1 MLRARLFVS
10 ALAAAAASL
19 SAGAASAT
27 IINLSVASGGID
39 HERTCTTTACSSVV
53 WTMPGGSLPAGTVF
67 PATGTITIDTVALT
81 MTLSLSVATAS
92 IDGAADNGVTALTLS
107 STTYT
112 SGPLPITVSGPV
124 GGVTSYSISAGQTA
138 VVDPSLV
145 SETGGG
151 SSDPIFPSA
160 RVTGQC
166 GLLADN
172 TGSCGFTFGRVGL
185 LMPAPLGRYL
195 EQTLNVGVVPEPG
208 TALLVAAGLLG
219 LGVAGTRRR

>member
-1 MLRARLFVS
+1 MLRKLS
-10 ALAAAAASL
+10 LTILAGLVLAQP
-19 SAGAASAT
+19 ASAT
-27 IINLSVASGGID
+27 IISLSVASGGID
-39 HERTCTTTACSSVV
+39 QERTCTTTACSTVK
-53 WTMPGGSLPAGTVF
+53 WTMPGGSYPAGTVF
-67 PATGTITIDTVALT
+67 PASGTITIDTVALT

-107 STTYT
+107 GTTYT

-124 GGVTSYSISAGQTA
+124 GGVTSYSIAAGQTA

-151 SSDPIFPSA
+151 SSDAIFPA
-160 RVTGQC
+160 TRVTGQC
-166 GLLADN
+166 GLLAND

-195 EQTLNVGVVPEPG
+195 EQTFNVGVVPEPG

-219 LGVAGTRRR
+219 LGLARAPRR

>member
-1 MLRARLFVS
+1 MLRSVATSLL
-10 ALAAAAASL
+10 ALATALAS
-19 SAGAASAT
+19 GAASAT
-27 IINLSVASGGID
+27 VIPLQVASGGID

-53 WTMPGGSLPAGTVF
+53 WTMPGGSYTAGTVF

-81 MTLSLSVATAS
+81 MTLSLSVATAA
-92 IDGAADNGVTALTLS
+92 IDGAADNGVSALTLS
-107 STTYT
+107 GTTYT

-124 GGVTSYSISAGQTA
+124 GGVTSYSIAAGQTA
-138 VVDPSLV
+138 VVDPALV

-151 SSDPIFPSA
+151 SSDPIFSAA

-166 GLLADN
+166 GLLAND
-172 TGSCGFTFGRVGL
+172 TGGCGFTFGRGGL

-195 EQTLNVGVVPEPG
+195 EQTFNVGVVPEPG

-219 LGVAGTRRR
+219 LGLARAPRR

>member
-1 MLRARLFVS
+1 MLRKLS
-10 ALAAAAASL
+10 LTILAGLVLAQP
-19 SAGAASAT
+19 ASAT
-27 IINLSVASGGID
+27 IISLSVASGGID
-39 HERTCTTTACSSVV
+39 QERTCTTTACSTVK
-53 WTMPGGSLPAGTVF
+53 WTMPGGSYPVGTVF

-107 STTYT
+107 GTTYT

-124 GGVTSYSISAGQTA
+124 GGLTSYSIAAGQTA

-151 SSDPIFPSA
+151 SSDPIFSAA

-166 GLLADN
+166 GLLAND

-185 LMPAPLGRYL
+185 VMPAPLGRYL
-195 EQTLNVGVVPEPG
+195 EQTFNVGVVPEPG
-208 TALLVAAGLLG
+208 TLVLLAAGLAG
-219 LGVAGTRRR
+219 LARFGRRA

>member
-1 MLRARLFVS
+1 MLRVRTFV
-10 ALAAAAASL
+10 AAIVVAVASL

-27 IINLSVASGGID
+27 IISLSVASGGID
-39 HERTCTTTACSSVV
+39 QERTCTTTACSTVK
-53 WTMPGGSLPAGTVF
+53 WTMPGGSYPAGTVF
-67 PATGTITIDTVALT
+67 PASGTITIDTVALT

-107 STTYT
+107 GTTYT

-124 GGVTSYSISAGQTA
+124 GGVTSYSIAAGQTA

-151 SSDPIFPSA
+151 SSDPIFSAA

-166 GLLADN
+166 GLLAND

-185 LMPAPLGRYL
+185 VMPAPLGRYL
-195 EQTLNVGVVPEPG
+195 EQTFNVGVVPEPG
-208 TALLVAAGLLG
+208 TLVLLAAGLAG
-219 LGVAGTRRR
+219 LARFGRRA

>member
-1 MLRARLFVS
+1 MLRKLS
-10 ALAAAAASL
+10 LAVV
-19 SAGAASAT
+19 AGLVLAQPASAT
-27 IINLSVASGGID
+27 LISLSVASGGID

-53 WTMPGGSLPAGTVF
+53 WTMPGGSYPAGTVF

-112 SGPLPITVSGPV
+112 SGPLPIAVSGPV
-124 GGVTSYSISAGQTA
+124 GGLTSYSIAAGQTA
-138 VVDPSLV
+138 VVDPALS

-151 SSDPIFPSA
+151 SSNPIYPAA

-166 GLLADN
+166 GLLASN

-195 EQTLNVGVVPEPG
+195 EQTFNVGVVPEPG
-208 TALLVAAGLLG
+208 TLVLLAAGLAG
-219 LGVAGTRRR
+219 LARFGRRA

>member
-1 MLRARLFVS
+1 MLRSVATSLLAFVT
-10 ALAAAAASL
+10 ALAS
-19 SAGAASAT
+19 GAASAT
-27 IINLSVASGGID
+27 VIPLSVASGGID